1 MPMVHPITGET
12 ISSYKQL
19 MHDPT
24 TAETRKTVFWKD
36 FGAMV
41 QGDLKT
47 GQKGTN
53 SFFVMTHNKIL
64 QIPCN
69 QMMTYAQVVVHFLT
83 TKGGPPLHLSHSR
96 QKPYQ
101 ISG

>member
-1 MPMVHPITGET
+1 MPTLTPTCLDHKQVAMPMVQRITGET

-24 TAETRKTVFWKD
+24 TAETWKTAFGKD
-36 FGAMV
+36 FGRMA

-53 SFFVMTHNKIL
+53 SIFVMTHDKIS
-64 QIPCN
+64 QIPLN
-69 QMMTYAQVVVHFLT
+69 QMVTYARVFANF
-83 TKGGPPLHLSHSR
+83 
-96 QKPYQ
+96 
-101 ISG
+101 